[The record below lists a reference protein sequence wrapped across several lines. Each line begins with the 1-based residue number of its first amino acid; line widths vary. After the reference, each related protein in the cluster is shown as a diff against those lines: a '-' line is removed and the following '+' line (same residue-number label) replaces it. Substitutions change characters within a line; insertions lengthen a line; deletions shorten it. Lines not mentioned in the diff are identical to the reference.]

1 MSTQETRGTVKKLTG
16 QVREAAGIVTG
27 NKKLEQKGAQQRAQ
41 GELEENVG
49 ALRRKAGDLAEA
61 VAKKIKG

>member
-1 MSTQETRGTVKKLTG
+1 MTTQETRGTIKKLTG
-16 QVREAAGIVTG
+16 QEKEAAGIVTG
-27 NKKLEQKGAQQRAQ
+27 DKKLEHKGAKQRAQ

-49 ALRRKAGDLAEA
+49 ELRRKAGDLAEA